1 MQSCDKG
8 VKGGKPS
15 QLLWEGNRGG
25 GRCGLV
31 RGIRP
36 RARVGAMCESKLARV
51 NSGVK
56 GMHTTALS
64 SVLEEVRDSS
74 HVVEEKDVA
83 SHEQE
88 ASR

>member
-8 VKGGKPS
+8 VKGGKPG

-51 NSGVK
+51 DSGVK

-74 HVVEEKDVA
+74 HVVEGKDVA
-83 SHEQE
+83 SLEQE